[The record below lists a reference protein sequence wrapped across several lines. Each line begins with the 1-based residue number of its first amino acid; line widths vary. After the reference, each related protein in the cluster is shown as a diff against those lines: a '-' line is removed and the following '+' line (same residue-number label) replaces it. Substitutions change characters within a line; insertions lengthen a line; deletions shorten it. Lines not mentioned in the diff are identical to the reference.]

1 MGGGIGGW
9 RGGMEIIEE
18 LGKIKQMKIFYKCY
32 RM

>member
-9 RGGMEIIEE
+9 EGGWIIEE

-32 RM
+32 RL